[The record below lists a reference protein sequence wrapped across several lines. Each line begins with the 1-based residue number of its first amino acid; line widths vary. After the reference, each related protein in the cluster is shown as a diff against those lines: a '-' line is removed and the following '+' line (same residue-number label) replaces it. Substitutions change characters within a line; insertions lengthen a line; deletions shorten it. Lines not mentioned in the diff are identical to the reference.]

1 MHIKMALQPGTTV
14 AVPSLESGSGTNTRS
29 TAMRTFLYPWIA
41 ATVLSLAPPA
51 LRAAEEDHSAHHPP
65 PTEATAPAEHEHEKS
80 EPGAIEAGMRRI
92 EALMQ
97 QVREADDPDRKRTL
111 LAEHLQ
117 AMRDQLV
124 LVRQKPATAKTAM
137 KPTERKDGAM
147 GGMMKGGGMMQ
158 KHKQVEDRLDMLERL
173 LQQSLEREA
182 VEESLD
188 ER

>member
-1 MHIKMALQPGTTV
+1 
-14 AVPSLESGSGTNTRS
+14 
-29 TAMRTFLYPWIA
+29 MRTSLYPWIA
-41 ATVLSLAPPA
+41 ATVLSLASPA
-51 LRAAEEDHSAHHPP
+51 LRAAEEDHSAHHPAP
-65 PTEATAPAEHEHEKS
+65 AEAAVPAEHEHEKS
-80 EPGAIEAGMRRI
+80 EPGATQVGMRRI

-97 QVREADDPDRKRTL
+97 QIREADDLDRKRTL

-124 LVRQKPATAKTAM
+124 LIRQQAVTAKTAM

-173 LQQSLEREA
+173 LQQALEREA